1 MAANTTDYKN
11 TTFFLVGLA
20 LLIQLIGHLIL
31 ANTEYRTPVH
41 EWTASVCSLSVPVLC
56 FWIGGLLRT
65 LYPKPKAWVTAAL
78 LALLPLM
85 YIRLMIWPYTSI
97 FFRFA
102 PGYYVMMLS
111 LVIMGFLLL
120 PVSESIK
127 DRGWLMLALFFASLF
142 CYAGIVRVSDH
153 FSIVNFTLRDSE
165 WTTLFTRMIKFV
177 PLVMSLFF
185 LMAFAL
191 SDSGQQTG
199 GMKWLKWVTV
209 IMVLASGLY
218 IYLQPHWSYVK
229 ARFIFFHPLTVYLV
243 VILVRILKG
252 EWKKKSWKELL
263 SI

>member
-1 MAANTTDYKN
+1 MDTKYTEYRNA
-11 TTFFLVGLA
+11 TFLVVGLA
-20 LLIQLIGHLIL
+20 CVMVLTIHLVM
-31 ANTEYRTPVH
+31 ANTLETSSVHIWAASMGSLTTPVL
-41 EWTASVCSLSVPVLC
+41 A

-127 DRGWLMLALFFASLF
+127 DRGWLMLALFFASVF

-165 WTTLFTRMIKFV
+165 WTTLFTRMIKYV

-191 SDSGQQTG
+191 SDEGQQTG

-218 IYLQPHWSYVK
+218 IYLQPYWSYVK

-252 EWKKKSWKELL
+252 EWKRKPWKELL